1 MNNKNEMFIK
11 LLPLETK
18 RLIIRP
24 TSTEDIDLILKMD
37 KQVETQ
43 IYLGGTKNK
52 SKEERLS
59 FLEKKVN
66 KFKAGYM
73 SSLTICLKDGTSI
86 GFCELN
92 INEDNNTAELSYIFD
107 FDYCNKGFCTEAC
120 SVLIKVGF
128 EKIKLNK
135 IHANTLDENESS
147 KRVLEKLNFKPE
159 GVRKKKVDKKENNQP
174 LIFLNYELLNN
185 EYMK

>member
-59 FLEKKVN
+59 FLEKK
-66 KFKAGYM
+66 
-73 SSLTICLKDGTSI
+73 
-86 GFCELN
+86 
-92 INEDNNTAELSYIFD
+92 
-107 FDYCNKGFCTEAC
+107 
-120 SVLIKVGF
+120 
-128 EKIKLNK
+128 
-135 IHANTLDENESS
+135 
-147 KRVLEKLNFKPE
+147 
-159 GVRKKKVDKKENNQP
+159 
-174 LIFLNYELLNN
+174 
-185 EYMK
+185 